1 MYVFD
6 SPHCPYD
13 IILGFDFL
21 QVVGI
26 EMDFQLDT
34 IQWLDIWVDMKN
46 IKQFDNS
53 KTRENVMQEFEVDL
67 HYLNIDVE
75 DEYLCDKEMDKYA
88 SEIL

>member
-1 MYVFD
+1 
-6 SPHCPYD
+6 
-13 IILGFDFL
+13 
-21 QVVGI
+21 
-26 EMDFQLDT
+26 
-34 IQWLDIWVDMKN
+34 MKN